1 MSTLKEIS
9 AQLKESNEHQQV
21 TAENVVSLAKSFEG
35 YFQMEKANKLDALE
49 SARETGNAVGGGT
62 AALAG
67 ASAGGRGG
75 ELGGGGKGLLSK
87 LSGGLLGGLAAGLS
101 ALGAVSVIAGKG
113 IAVIGLLLA
122 TIGGVTWLFGK
133 SGQAVGEA
141 FTKIADGLK
150 ALDAYGKDA
159 DPVALENAGG
169 ALAAFFGKL
178 SDGFLDN
185 LGGGI
190 ITFLTGD
197 LPKIANG
204 LNSLNNI
211 EIDKNRIKEAGE
223 ALKLFQNEVGET
235 SLWGTLKNVV
245 GSNLNDLEGLAS
257 GISAVNAAEYENLA
271 KVGEGL
277 TAVAPGLSALAGT
290 GFGANFIS
298 DEAFTDLATQVSSI
312 NATLGT
318 DEQVEG
324 SKKAAL
330 VLDQLSPALARFGEA
345 APGWGDT
352 LKGILQGDDSPINSL
367 VRVSEAADGIGVAAS
382 NVDILTV
389 SLAKLQKLGDFG
401 GGFAKGTQGL
411 RNFAEQLME
420 SVPVIEMAIG
430 GGKIESGAWYNPF
443 SEDKVIKGL
452 GSDDLPYDKAI
463 NRLKELRSAMGGSL
477 QNAQQDMNEAQALSI
492 PLQGS
497 SIVSDNSTN
506 VNNSSSTGIVN
517 GIPSAGDWMDDMLGP
532 YGVPR

>member
-21 TAENVVSLAKSFEG
+21 TAENVASLAKSFEG

-67 ASAGGRGG
+67 ASGG
-75 ELGGGGKGLLSK
+75 GGGGKSGGGKGLGLLSK
-87 LSGGLLGGLAAGLS
+87 LSGGLLAGLATGLS
-101 ALGAVSVIAGKG
+101 ALGAVAVIATKG
-113 IAVIGLLLA
+113 IGVVGVLLA

-133 SGQAVGEA
+133 AGQAVGEA

-159 DPVALENAGG
+159 DPEALKRSGESVLAFLEGLASWKSAGG
-169 ALAAFFGKL
+169 AV
-178 SDGFLDN
+178 
-185 LGGGI
+185 
-190 ITFLTGD
+190 ITKLTGD
-197 LPKIANG
+197 LTGIADG
-204 LNSLNNI
+204 LNKLNDI
-211 EIDKNRIKEAGE
+211 EIDKQRIKNAGE
-223 ALKLFQNEVGET
+223 ALQLFNSEVGKT
-235 SLWGTLKNVV
+235 SLWDTVKNVV
-245 GSNLNDLEGLAS
+245 GSNLNDLESLAN
-257 GISAVNAAEYENLA
+257 GITAVNSAQYENLS

-277 TAVAPGLSALAGT
+277 TAVAPGLAALAGT
-290 GFGANFIS
+290 GFGANFVS
-298 DEAFTDLATQVSSI
+298 DEALTDLATQVSSI
-312 NATLGT
+312 NSTLGT
-318 DEQVEG
+318 DEQIEG
-324 SKKAAL
+324 SKKAAI
-330 VLDQLSPALARFGEA
+330 VLDQLSPALAKFGEA

-367 VRVSEAADGIGVAAS
+367 VRVSEAADGIGIAAS

-430 GGKIESGAWYNPF
+430 GGTIESGAWYNPF

-477 QNAQQDMNEAQALSI
+477 QNAQQDMNEAQASAI

-506 VNNSSSTGIVN
+506 VNNSSSTGLSL
-517 GIPSAGDWMDDMLGP
+517 GIPSAGDWMDDMLGA